1 MLYFWAVNLIPLA
14 LIIGA
19 WIRQYTR
26 PMALSKRR
34 QILFILGLITSTVGS
49 VVLISFLMVNVA
61 DPSHVGHVNVWDGR
75 LWISGFVAALTG
87 LALALTGK
95 GTVRMLSA
103 LSSVALIVL
112 LYIDGLATSI

>member
-1 MLYFWAVNLIPLA
+1 MFYFWAVNFIPLA

-19 WIRQYTR
+19 WVRQYAR
-26 PMALSKRR
+26 PIALSKSR
-34 QILFILGLITSTVGS
+34 QILFIFGLITSTIGS
-49 VVLISFLMVNVA
+49 AVLISFLIVNVT

-75 LWISGFVAALTG
+75 LWISGFVTALAG
-87 LALALTGK
+87 LALAFTGK
-95 GTVRMLSA
+95 GIVRVLSA